1 VDESERAFV
10 TPTVPVYPCGP
21 AEKRKGEPTTPC
33 KHLCSLQEERFAKSA
48 PRVADLERR
57 IFQAAAHSFA
67 ARRAGGSD
75 WGPIPWLHAM
85 GADSGGEVG
94 GRESTRGS
102 TLQKVSSGP
111 LPWMVTRG
119 HAMWRDLSWREASG
133 SLGDLGTFLPLLV
146 GLTVES
152 GLDVGTTLITT
163 GVYNLITGMV
173 FDVPMPVQP
182 MKTIAAVALS
192 DASLTMPQII
202 SAGVFVSAVVFFLG
216 ATGLIDRFNDF
227 TPKAVV
233 HGMQIGLGVLL
244 CVKAFTMSLFVDGDG
259 GDGDYVIRTFLGADG
274 LLLCACSLVLA
285 TVPLVWKIGKQ
296 ARCDDETDEEN
307 ADGRELVGDGTGNR
321 GSAAVTGNTEP
332 AGENTETETSASE
345 VTVEEGIDID
355 ATVGEKK
362 DEGVDSSTVRSTRE
376 KKTKTV
382 TPPPTALLLVLIGL
396 GVSMTQSGSLTSLK
410 IGPSTP
416 GLIKI
421 TPADFVSGI
430 VKAGLPQLPLTTL
443 NSVVAVCA
451 LSKDLFPDRPAT
463 PKLVATSVG
472 AMNLIGAAIGVM
484 PVCHGAGG
492 LAAHYHFGARR
503 GAATAFLGACKL
515 FFGVLF
521 GGSMLSLLREFPKTV
536 LGVMLGAASVELVK
550 AAVSAFLS
558 GRGKA
563 ASRCG
568 NRAGTGDETNG
579 GLNGDDDDVIP
590 SYQQVS
596 LPPLWREPDSY
607 ALLATAVATAASGN
621 TGIGV
626 GIGLLTAAA
635 TRFLGSDRV
644 ARCGGWRNK
653 NAQAETGAV

>member
-1 VDESERAFV
+1 MDESERAFV

-376 KKTKTV
+376 KKNENRN
-382 TPPPTALLLVLIGL
+382 PPAHGVVARFDRVGRVHDPVWIAYFAQNRPVHAGAHKNNPSGFRFRNRKSRASATAAHHVELRGGGVRAFQGLVPRSPRDSETSRDFSRGDELNRSRDRRDA
-396 GVSMTQSGSLTSLK
+396 GVSRRGRLSR
-410 IGPSTP
+410 
-416 GLIKI
+416 
-421 TPADFVSGI
+421 A
-430 VKAGLPQLPLTTL
+430 LPLR
-443 NSVVAVCA
+443 
-451 LSKDLFPDRPAT
+451 RP
-463 PKLVATSVG
+463 
-472 AMNLIGAAIGVM
+472 
-484 PVCHGAGG
+484 
-492 LAAHYHFGARR
+492 ARR
-503 GAATAFLGACKL
+503 GDGVSGRLQAFLWRFVRRLNAIASE
-515 FFGVLF
+515 GVP
-521 GGSMLSLLREFPKTV
+521 E
-536 LGVMLGAASVELVK
+536 
-550 AAVSAFLS
+550 
-558 GRGKA
+558 
-563 ASRCG
+563 
-568 NRAGTGDETNG
+568 NRARRD
-579 GLNGDDDDVIP
+579 
-590 SYQQVS
+590 
-596 LPPLWREPDSY
+596 
-607 ALLATAVATAASGN
+607 
-621 TGIGV
+621 
-626 GIGLLTAAA
+626 
-635 TRFLGSDRV
+635 
-644 ARCGGWRNK
+644 ARRS
-653 NAQAETGAV
+653 ERGAR